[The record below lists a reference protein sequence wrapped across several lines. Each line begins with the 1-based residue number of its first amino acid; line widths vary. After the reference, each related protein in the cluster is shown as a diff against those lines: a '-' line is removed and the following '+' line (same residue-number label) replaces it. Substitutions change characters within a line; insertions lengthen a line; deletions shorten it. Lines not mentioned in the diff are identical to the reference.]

1 MDISVLLEARNIV
14 KDYPGV
20 RALDDVNFS
29 LKHNQI
35 HALCGENGA
44 GKSTLIN
51 VLSGFFPTS
60 SYEGDILLEGKK
72 VNFKNIRDACNSGI
86 AVIHQELNLFN
97 ELSVA
102 ENIFMGNELHRYG
115 ILNWDEMNSQAS
127 QWIKKLKLEGVRPT
141 TKINELGVGKQQLV
155 EIARVLRLSD
165 IKVLILDEP
174 TASLTEKDTDILM
187 DILRGLR
194 DQGTAIIYISHK
206 IDEVVQIA
214 DYATILRDGK
224 TVGGGDISTLTKK
237 DIIQMIVGREIN
249 ELFPKSDHE
258 VQKDCILEVR
268 DFTVREKSTG
278 KKVVDNVSFKLNRRE
293 ILGIYGLIGAGRTEL
308 VSSVFGSNQWDRKG
322 QVYLNGKKAAI
333 RSPINALKNGLS
345 YVTEDRKESGIIPTM
360 NVRENSSIAFL
371 DKFNSLF
378 GIIADKETMEVSSFA
393 KSLRVKTPNLE
404 TKIINLSGG
413 NQQKVLLVR
422 SLMGNIKIMILD
434 EPTRGIDVGAKQE
447 IYLIINSL
455 IKENVSIIMVSSELP
470 EILGMCDRVLV
481 MSRGRITGEFENADR
496 DITRERI
503 MISATGT
510 EFEG

>member
-1 MDISVLLEARNIV
+1 M
-14 KDYPGV
+14 
-20 RALDDVNFS
+20 
-29 LKHNQI
+29 
-35 HALCGENGA
+35 
-44 GKSTLIN
+44 
-51 VLSGFFPTS
+51 
-60 SYEGDILLEGKK
+60 
-72 VNFKNIRDACNSGI
+72 
-86 AVIHQELNLFN
+86 
-97 ELSVA
+97 
-102 ENIFMGNELHRYG
+102 
-115 ILNWDEMNSQAS
+115 
-127 QWIKKLKLEGVRPT
+127 
-141 TKINELGVGKQQLV
+141 
-155 EIARVLRLSD
+155 
-165 IKVLILDEP
+165 
-174 TASLTEKDTDILM
+174 
-187 DILRGLR
+187 
-194 DQGTAIIYISHK
+194 
-206 IDEVVQIA
+206 
-214 DYATILRDGK
+214 
-224 TVGGGDISTLTKK
+224 
-237 DIIQMIVGREIN
+237 
-249 ELFPKSDHE
+249 
-258 VQKDCILEVR
+258 QKDCILEVR

-371 DKFNSLF
+371 DKFKSLF
-378 GIIADKETMEVSSFA
+378 GIIADKEIMEVSSFA

-510 EFEG
+510 EYEG